1 MSTTGAPRSRVNPGY
16 RIKID
21 YALCLISIPHYGAD
35 LHHATMGFAWAFP
48 ARTRA
53 KSTCLLVTEVV
64 GAMAHRRKLDWC
76 SETDGRLAAQKAPVG
91 ISDRLP
97 INSDFGPLG
106 QQRFRCRRRGI
117 AACSQSPCGRAGSR
131 CRFLHQPRCEVE
143 RERSDARSHRH
154 QHHRLIADFVRLSR
168 GPHARSS
175 GHLAAAPTRNSPD
188 LCP

>member
-64 GAMAHRRKLDWC
+64 GAMAHRRKLDRR
-76 SETDGRLAAQKAPVG
+76 SETDGRIAAQKAPVG
-91 ISDRLP
+91 IRDRLP
-97 INSDFGPLG
+97 INSGFGPLG
-106 QQRFRCRRRGI
+106 QQRLRCRRRGI
-117 AACSQSPCGRAGSR
+117 AACSQSP
-131 CRFLHQPRCEVE
+131 
-143 RERSDARSHRH
+143 RSHRH
-154 QHHRLIADFVRLSR
+154 QHHRLIADFVRHPR
-168 GPHARSS
+168 APHARSS
-175 GHLAAAPTRNSPD
+175 GHLAAATTRNSTD
-188 LCP
+188 LFP